1 MKIIFA
7 DMGIEQPVKGR
18 TFAPNL
24 YRNRYCGG
32 CVVYSC
38 WSATGGRRHPS
49 RERFGQV
56 VFGPKSV
63 ANTAG
68 GATPRWLRSVES
80 SRSRCGPKLG
90 QKLGMLRICTSKIRL
105 GHA

>member
-1 MKIIFA
+1 MRAGDDHWTALVKITFA

-18 TFAPNL
+18 TFALNL

-32 CVVYSC
+32 RVVYSC

-56 VFGPKSV
+56 VFGP
-63 ANTAG
+63 
-68 GATPRWLRSVES
+68 
-80 SRSRCGPKLG
+80 
-90 QKLGMLRICTSKIRL
+90 
-105 GHA
+105 